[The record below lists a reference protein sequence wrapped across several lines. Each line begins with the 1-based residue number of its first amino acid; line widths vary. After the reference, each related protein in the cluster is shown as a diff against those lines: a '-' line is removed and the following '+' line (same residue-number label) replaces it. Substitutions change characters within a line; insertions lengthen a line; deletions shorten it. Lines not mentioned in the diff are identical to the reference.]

1 MALAFLLILLVPL
14 SPEFLILYAIIGLT
28 DVLDGQVARRTK
40 SVSMYGGV
48 FDSIAD
54 AMVAVILLYCLIP
67 LLVWEEWMVMWI
79 AAIAA
84 VRLVSLGIGTG
95 RFGKPA
101 FVHTYLNKVAGLLLF
116 LTPFL
121 LVVFDVPFVVMLVCS
136 VTTVSAFEYLYINCS
151 SKGFDPNLAGILIR

>member
-1 MALAFLLILLVPL
+1 MN
-14 SPEFLILYAIIGLT
+14 
-28 DVLDGQVARRTK
+28 
-40 SVSMYGGV
+40 GGV

-54 AMVAVILLYCLIP
+54 AMVAVTLLYCLIP
-67 LLVWEEWMVMWI
+67 HLVWEEWMVMWI
-79 AAIAA
+79 ASIAA

-101 FVHTYLNKVAGLLLF
+101 FVHTYLNKLAGLLLF

-121 LVVFDVPFVVMLVCS
+121 LAVFDLVPVVVLVCT

-151 SKGFDPNLAGILIR
+151 AKSFDPDLASVLVR